1 MTYESFVARWRKWNW
16 EAKRISKI
24 SLQPFV
30 NMFVIHFPRTRTIAR
45 KQCQPKKRKKGT
57 HKKRREGVLFLVI
70 NNQIG
75 NVQLASS
82 LRSPW
87 KQTAVS
93 LLLLDRSVP
102 TCQVRREDA
111 VASAFGAPGFGTRTV
126 NLVLRTQ
133 NLFRWFYL
141 VFCGRYDTYFHFHLV
156 CDLFFFSSFCF
167 VLILIFISTIVSDI
181 FLETNYLS
189 SSQREKVSSETYLSV
204 GYVLSRVCFLS
215 SSVTGEGGRW
225 TMKIYWLCMPIH

>member
-1 MTYESFVARWRKWNW
+1 
-16 EAKRISKI
+16 
-24 SLQPFV
+24 
-30 NMFVIHFPRTRTIAR
+30 MFVIHFPRTRTIAR

-75 NVQLASS
+75 NVQLESS
-82 LRSPW
+82 MRSPW

-141 VFCGRYDTYFHFHLV
+141 VFCGRYDICFHFHLV
-156 CDLFFFSSFCF
+156 CDLFFFHLF
-167 VLILIFISTIVSDI
+167 VLSL
-181 FLETNYLS
+181 
-189 SSQREKVSSETYLSV
+189 
-204 GYVLSRVCFLS
+204 FLS
-215 SSVTGEGGRW
+215 LFLQLSA
-225 TMKIYWLCMPIH
+225 IYSLRRIICQVPARKSFFRDLS

>member
-57 HKKRREGVLFLVI
+57 HKKKERGSPFPRNKKPDRKCATGIFPAQPLEADRCQPATAGSLSADLPSEKGGRGCLCVRCPGLWDSHGELSIANSKPLSLILSRLLWKVRHLFSF
-70 NNQIG
+70 
-75 NVQLASS
+75 SS
-82 LRSPW
+82 C
-87 KQTAVS
+87 V
-93 LLLLDRSVP
+93 
-102 TCQVRREDA
+102 
-111 VASAFGAPGFGTRTV
+111 
-126 NLVLRTQ
+126 
-133 NLFRWFYL
+133 WF
-141 VFCGRYDTYFHFHLV
+141 V
-156 CDLFFFSSFCF
+156 FFFSSFCF

-189 SSQREKVSSETYLSV
+189 SPSAKKFLQRPIL
-204 GYVLSRVCFLS
+204 VLGMCCLMFVFSRL
-215 SSVTGEGGRW
+215 
-225 TMKIYWLCMPIH
+225 L